1 MSLLAGLTGGI
12 GSGKSLAA
20 SFFKELGAHI
30 IDADQLSRDLVHPG
44 QTALKEIVNYFGKNI
59 LDSTGNLN
67 RRKLA
72 KIVFQDSKKKSV
84 LEEILHPKIFKKEQE
99 VFLKTCTKDPFA
111 IVIIDAALLIE
122 SGNYKHVNKVIVVRS
137 SEESQI
143 QRILSR
149 NAVSFDEAVARIKN
163 QMSLEEKIKY
173 ADFIL
178 DNNMQQEDLKH
189 KVQELFPQL
198 LNISK
203 KLVNS
208 IS

>member
-1 MSLLAGLTGGI
+1 MSLLVGLTGGI

-59 LDSTGNLN
+59 LDPTGNLD
-67 RRKLA
+67 RWKLA
-72 KIVFQDSKKKSV
+72 KIVFQDPGKKSI
-84 LEEILHPKIFKKEQE
+84 LEGILHPKIFKKEQE
-99 VFLKTCTKDPFA
+99 VFIEIFTKDPFA

-163 QMSLEEKIKY
+163 QMSLEEKYKY

-178 DNNMQQEDLKH
+178 DNNMQQEDLLQ
-189 KVQELFPQL
+189 KVQELYPKRL
-198 LNISK
+198 SISE
-203 KLVNS
+203 KLDNS

>member
-1 MSLLAGLTGGI
+1 MSLLVGLTGGI

-59 LDSTGNLN
+59 LDPTGNLD

-72 KIVFQDSKKKSV
+72 KIVFQDPGKKSI
-84 LEEILHPKIFKKEQE
+84 LEGILHPKIFKKEQE
-99 VFLKTCTKDPFA
+99 VFIEICTKDPLA

-163 QMSLEEKIKY
+163 QMSLEEKYKY

-178 DNNMQQEDLKH
+178 DNNMQQEDLLQ
-189 KVQELFPQL
+189 KVQELYPKL
-198 LNISK
+198 LSISE
-203 KLVNS
+203 KLDNS

>member
-1 MSLLAGLTGGI
+1 MSLLVGLTGGI

-59 LDSTGNLN
+59 LDSTGDPN

-99 VFLKTCTKDPFA
+99 VFLKICTKDPLA

>member
-1 MSLLAGLTGGI
+1 MSLLVGLTGGI

-59 LDSTGNLN
+59 LDPTGNLD

-72 KIVFQDSKKKSV
+72 KIVFQDPGKKSI
-84 LEEILHPKIFKKEQE
+84 LEGILHPKIFKKEQE
-99 VFLKTCTKDPFA
+99 VFIEIFTKDPFA

>member
-1 MSLLAGLTGGI
+1 MSLLVGLTGGI

-178 DNNMQQEDLKH
+178 DNNMQQVDLKH

>member
-1 MSLLAGLTGGI
+1 MSLLVGLTGGI

-59 LDSTGNLN
+59 LDPTGNLD
-67 RRKLA
+67 RGKLA
-72 KIVFQDSKKKSV
+72 KIVFQDPGKKSI
-84 LEEILHPKIFKKEQE
+84 LEGILHPKIFKKEQE
-99 VFLKTCTKDPFA
+99 VFIEICTKDPFA

-189 KVQELFPQL
+189 EVQELFPQL

>member
-1 MSLLAGLTGGI
+1 MSLLVGLTGGI

-99 VFLKTCTKDPFA
+99 VFLKICTKAPFA

-149 NAVSFDEAVARIKN
+149 NAVSFDEAVAIIKN

>member
-1 MSLLAGLTGGI
+1 MSLLVGLTGGI

-59 LDSTGNLN
+59 LDPTGNLD
-67 RRKLA
+67 RGKLA
-72 KIVFQDSKKKSV
+72 KIVFQDPGKKSI
-84 LEEILHPKIFKKEQE
+84 LEGILHPKIFKKEQE
-99 VFLKTCTKDPFA
+99 VFLKICTKDPFA

>member
-1 MSLLAGLTGGI
+1 MSLLVGLTGGI

-59 LDSTGNLN
+59 LDPTGNLD

-72 KIVFQDSKKKSV
+72 KIVFQDPEKKSI
-84 LEEILHPKIFKKEQE
+84 LEGILHPKIFKKEQE
-99 VFLKTCTKDPFA
+99 VFIEICTKDPFA

-163 QMSLEEKIKY
+163 QMSLEEKYKY

-178 DNNMQQEDLKH
+178 DNNMQQEDLRH
-189 KVQELFPQL
+189 KVQDLYP
-198 LNISK
+198 
-203 KLVNS
+203 KLVR
-208 IS
+208 ISLN

>member
-1 MSLLAGLTGGI
+1 MSLLVGLTGGI

-59 LDSTGNLN
+59 LDPTGNLD

-72 KIVFQDSKKKSV
+72 KIVFQDPGKKSI
-84 LEEILHPKIFKKEQE
+84 LEGILHPKIFKKEQE
-99 VFLKTCTKDPFA
+99 VFIEICTKDPLA

-163 QMSLEEKIKY
+163 QMSLEEKYKY

-178 DNNMQQEDLKH
+178 DNNMQQEDLLQ
-189 KVQELFPQL
+189 KVKELYPKL
-198 LNISK
+198 LSISE
-203 KLVNS
+203 KLDNS
-208 IS
+208 IR

>member
-1 MSLLAGLTGGI
+1 MSLLVGLTGGI

-59 LDSTGNLN
+59 LDPTGNLD

-72 KIVFQDSKKKSV
+72 KIVFQDPGKKSI
-84 LEEILHPKIFKKEQE
+84 LEGILHPKIFKKEQE
-99 VFLKTCTKDPFA
+99 VFIEIFTKDPFA

-163 QMSLEEKIKY
+163 QMSLEEKYKY

-178 DNNMQQEDLKH
+178 DNNMQQEDLLQ
-189 KVQELFPQL
+189 KVQELYPKL
-198 LNISK
+198 LSISE
-203 KLVNS
+203 KLDNS

>member
-1 MSLLAGLTGGI
+1 MSLLVGLTGGI

-30 IDADQLSRDLVHPG
+30 IDADQLSRNLVDPG
-44 QTALKEIVNYFGKNI
+44 QTALKEIVEYFGENI

-67 RRKLA
+67 RGKLA
-72 KIVFQDSKKKSV
+72 KIVFQDPEKKSV
-84 LEEILHPKIFKKEQE
+84 LEKILHPKIFEKEQE
-99 VFLKTCTKDPFA
+99 IFLKICNEDPFS

-122 SGNYKHVNKVIVVRS
+122 SGNYKHVNKVIVVRC

-143 QRILSR
+143 QRVLSR
-149 NAVSFDEAVARIKN
+149 NAVSSDEVVARIKS

-178 DNNMQQEDLKH
+178 DNNGKQEDLRNA
-189 KVQELFPQL
+189 VQEIYL
-198 LNISK
+198 
-203 KLVNS
+203 KLVNISEKPDNS

>member
-1 MSLLAGLTGGI
+1 MSLLVGLTGGI

-30 IDADQLSRDLVHPG
+30 IDADQLSRNLVHPG

>member
-1 MSLLAGLTGGI
+1 MSLLVGLTGGI

-20 SFFKELGAHI
+20 FFFKELGAHI

-44 QTALKEIVNYFGKNI
+44 QTALKEIVKYFGKNI

-99 VFLKTCTKDPFA
+99 VFLKICTKDPFA